1 MQAVISN
8 EYDIGLQETTDGFF
22 RAYCLFKKLFIY
34 LSLQVLSLGIHTGSQ
49 LWQVESVNSSSDQGW
64 NLSSLHWY
72 WEVLAT
78 GSPGKSLIVFK

>member
-34 LSLQVLSLGIHTGSQ
+34 LALQVLSLSIQDLSCGK
-49 LWQVESVNSSSDQGW
+49 W
-64 NLSSLHWY
+64 NLLIVPLTRDGTSALC
-72 WEVLAT
+72 T
-78 GSPGKSLIVFK
+78 GIGKS